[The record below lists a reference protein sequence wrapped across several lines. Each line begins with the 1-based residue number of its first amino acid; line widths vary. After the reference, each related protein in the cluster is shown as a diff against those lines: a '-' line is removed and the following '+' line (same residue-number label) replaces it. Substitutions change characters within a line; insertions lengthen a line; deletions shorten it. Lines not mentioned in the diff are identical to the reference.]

1 MIYVKAIVKGES
13 DTQPF
18 TQIFDYKDRSDEEIF
33 YKSAEMIKEKIVRD
47 LKINTNEVLV
57 IFCVYVVNEIR
68 ARKPVSIIEKNASK
82 IFSIDK
88 VMIGVPETLRNIT
101 FRALVDDYPARILYL
116 RMLCLL
122 TTTLQQHRLIIDIH
136 QFFGI

>member
-101 FRALVDDYPARILYL
+101 FRALVDDYPAKD
-116 RMLCLL
+116 
-122 TTTLQQHRLIIDIH
+122 IIFENALPINNYTPTA
-136 QFFGI
+136 